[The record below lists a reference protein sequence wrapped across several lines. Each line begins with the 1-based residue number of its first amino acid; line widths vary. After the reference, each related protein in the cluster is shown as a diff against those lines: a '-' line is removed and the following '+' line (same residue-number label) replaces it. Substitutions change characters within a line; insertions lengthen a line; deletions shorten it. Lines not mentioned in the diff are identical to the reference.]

1 MKGAWWQGSQTT
13 VQFPS
18 GAVNSCKSHCD
29 EDDQDANDRFPDESP
44 ESAVSHC
51 ITITLFSTPQH
62 QLDSLL
68 KSVGE
73 LGEPLAYHH
82 LQSVRHRS
90 SIKCKKNQHFWH
102 KSKDFFLRTKTMLLC
117 PIAWSHCGGQ
127 IIISSAI

>member
-29 EDDQDANDRFPDESP
+29 EDDEDATDEDDEDATDRFPD

-51 ITITLFSTPQH
+51 ITITLFYTPQH
-62 QLDSLL
+62 QLDSVL

-73 LGEPLAYHH
+73 LGEPLTYHH
-82 LQSVRHRS
+82 L
-90 SIKCKKNQHFWH
+90 
-102 KSKDFFLRTKTMLLC
+102 
-117 PIAWSHCGGQ
+117 
-127 IIISSAI
+127 